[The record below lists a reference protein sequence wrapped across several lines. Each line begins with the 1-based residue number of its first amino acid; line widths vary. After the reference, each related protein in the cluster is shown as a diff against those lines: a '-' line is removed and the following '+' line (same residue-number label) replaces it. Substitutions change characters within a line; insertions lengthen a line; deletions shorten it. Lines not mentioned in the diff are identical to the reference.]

1 MGDVLGA
8 KFSQVREN
16 TNYTGKTTLVATITR
31 MRGEKELS
39 PEVRVTK
46 VEIYQGQ
53 AEVG

>member
-1 MGDVLGA
+1 MCDVVGA
-8 KFSQVREN
+8 KFSQVRESAD
-16 TNYTGKTTLVATITR
+16 YTGKTTLVTTSTH

-39 PEVRVTK
+39 PEVQVTK

>member
-1 MGDVLGA
+1 MGDVVGE
-8 KFSQVREN
+8 KFSQVRESADH
-16 TNYTGKTTLVATITR
+16 TGKTTLVATSTR